1 MANNV
6 VEKVD
11 GRALRWVK
19 HRENRTQHFMEI
31 TCDVVR
37 KYGYQ
42 VSMDQI
48 AEHAK
53 TSKSILYRYFP
64 DKVSLQYEVGN
75 YVVQKL
81 VDSIKTEMKQYQS
94 PREMV
99 KAAIDVYLD
108 FMESDLDLYI
118 FVRIG
123 DLEGEPGSSK
133 ILDFDEIL
141 LGATAEFEA
150 DAAADQVLENNVGSI
165 ADSRTDDETFVS
177 SHVASIALVSVI
189 RNIAETWLYSRRIL
203 DRPEDYP
210 DYNFHPGDR
219 KLAELSRAEVTNLI
233 FDCVDK
239 GIIPGLR

>member
-6 VEKVD
+6 EEKVD

-37 KYGYQ
+37 KHGYQ

-81 VDSIKTEMKQYQS
+81 VDSIKAEMKQYAS

-141 LGATAEFEA
+141 LGATTDFEL
-150 DAAADQVLENNVGSI
+150 DEAATSN
-165 ADSRTDDETFVS
+165 DEDTFIF

-203 DRPEDYP
+203 DRPNDYP
-210 DYNFHPGDR
+210 DYDLHPGDR
-219 KLAELSRAEVTNLI
+219 KIAELSRAEITDLI
-233 FDCVDK
+233 FECVDK
-239 GIIPGLR
+239 GIISRLL